1 MIKSFN
7 VDIVKAEVGVDS
19 KDEFHDA
26 EEADE
31 GDLDAGE
38 DDLGLELK
46 QSKLPSLPRNV
57 Q

>member
-7 VDIVKAEVGVDS
+7 VDIVKAEGGVDS